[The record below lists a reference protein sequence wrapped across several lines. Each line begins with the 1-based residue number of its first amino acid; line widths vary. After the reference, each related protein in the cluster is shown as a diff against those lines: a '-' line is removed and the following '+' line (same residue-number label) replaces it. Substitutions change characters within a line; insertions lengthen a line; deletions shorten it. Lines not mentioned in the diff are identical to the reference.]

1 MGGGYRTLPG
11 AAVKAMAPLVVG
23 WALASGMDWRLV
35 IVVALAILQPWLVAV
50 LLVVLVLVEARR
62 ERGRKT
68 GCSEEAQVLLGVAG
82 ELRAGLGVR
91 SAMAAVGRRS
101 PRLDFRSVRRLVA
114 SGASMERIS
123 QSVTEAMPVHGSL
136 AAAALRVADRT
147 GGRVADVFDSAAAL
161 ALEEDE
167 LLHER
172 RAATAQARTSAV
184 VVVGIPVLV
193 VVYRIISGGLGR
205 SLSAN
210 PLTTLLTVVGIT
222 LLALGVAVML
232 VLIKRASP

>member
-1 MGGGYRTLPG
+1 MN
-11 AAVKAMAPLVVG
+11 AMAPLVVG
-23 WALASGMDWRLV
+23 WALVSGMDWRLV
-35 IVVALAILQPWLVAV
+35 TLIALAILQPWLVIA
-50 LLVVLVLVEARR
+50 LLVMLVLVEARR
-62 ERGRKT
+62 VRRQGS

-91 SAMAAVGRRS
+91 SAMAAAGRRS
-101 PRLDFRSVRRLVA
+101 SRLDFRPVRRLVA
-114 SGASMERIS
+114 SGASLERIS
-123 QSVTEAMPVHGSL
+123 QAVTAAMPVHGSL
-136 AAAALRVADRT
+136 ASAALRVADRT
-147 GGRVADVFDSAAAL
+147 GGKVAEVFDSAAAL

-167 LLHER
+167 LRQER

-193 VVYRIISGGLGR
+193 VIYRILSGSLSR

-210 PLTTLLTVVGIT
+210 ALSTLLTVAGIT
-222 LLALGVAVML
+222 LLALGVVVML